1 MGRQPKRQ
9 DSEYL
14 STLERGL
21 SVLRAFNQT
30 RPEMQLSEVAAATGL
45 NPAVARRCLNT
56 LVHLGYVAR
65 HGRRFLLRPEVL
77 VFGSAFL
84 ASMNMEEVA
93 APHLQAVRDETGD
106 SSSMAVLSGHDI
118 LYIAHVS
125 TNRRIR
131 LGASVGTRFPAY
143 ATSLGKV
150 LLAFQDDAAID
161 DYLAS
166 ADLVRLT
173 EHTIT
178 SAPELRKRLRQART
192 QGYDSAQDE
201 LDYGIVSVAVPCSTR
216 SGDRGAINC
225 STSTTRDLP
234 RGAGRTRLPAP
245 APPARSRTRCAAGPS
260 CRTRC
265 GPSIPESFSLPRAHS
280 MRHGLLNA
288 SFGMRTS
295 TSIIELLITPLLK
308 K

>member
-1 MGRQPKRQ
+1 MGAESGMGRPAKKRQ

-21 SVLRAFNQT
+21 SVLRAFNQS

-56 LVHLGYVAR
+56 LVQLGYVAQ

-150 LLAFQDDAAID
+150 LLAFQDDAAIEG
-161 DYLAS
+161 YLGEVE
-166 ADLVRLT
+166 LTRLT

-178 SAPELRKRLRQART
+178 SKTELRRRLREARVN
-192 QGYDSAQDE
+192 GYDSAQDE
-201 LDYGIVSVAVPCSTR
+201 LDYGIVSVAVPVFDNER
-216 SGDRGAINC
+216 NIAAAINC
-225 STSTTRDLP
+225 STSTTRISREELV
-234 RGAGRTRLPAP
+234 RTRLPLLQRA
-245 APPARSRTRCAAGPS
+245 SREIEDALRRWPFLS
-260 CRTRC
+260 H
-265 GPSIPESFSLPRAHS
+265 SLRP
-280 MRHGLLNA
+280 
-288 SFGMRTS
+288 
-295 TSIIELLITPLLK
+295 
-308 K
+308 

>member
-1 MGRQPKRQ
+1 MGIPAKKRQ

-21 SVLRAFNQT
+21 SVLRAFNQS
-30 RPEMQLSEVAAATGL
+30 RPEMQLSEVAVATGL
-45 NPAVARRCLNT
+45 NPAVARRCLKT
-56 LVHLGYVAR
+56 LVQLGYVAQ

-84 ASMNMEEVA
+84 ASMNIEQIA
-93 APHLQAVRDETGD
+93 GPHLQAVRDETGD

-118 LYIAHVS
+118 LYLAHVS

-150 LLAFQDDAAID
+150 LLAYQGEAAIEA
-161 DYLAS
+161 YLEEAT
-166 ADLVRLT
+166 LERLT

-178 SAPELRKRLRQART
+178 SKTELRKRLRQVRT

-201 LDYGIVSVAVPCSTR
+201 LDYGIVSIAVPVFAN
-216 SGDRGAINC
+216 DRQIVAAINC
-225 STSTTRDLP
+225 STSTTRISQDELVK
-234 RGAGRTRLPAP
+234 TRLPLLREA
-245 APPARSRTRCAAGPS
+245 ARQIEDALQRWPFLSH
-260 CRTRC
+260 
-265 GPSIPESFSLPRAHS
+265 SLRP
-280 MRHGLLNA
+280 
-288 SFGMRTS
+288 
-295 TSIIELLITPLLK
+295 
-308 K
+308 

>member
-1 MGRQPKRQ
+1 MAEKKKRE

-56 LVHLGYVAR
+56 LVHLGYVAQ

-84 ASMNMEEVA
+84 ASMNIEQIA
-93 APHLQAVRDETGD
+93 GPHLQAVRDETGD

-143 ATSLGKV
+143 ATSLGRV
-150 LLAFQDDAAID
+150 LLAFQDEAVIEE
-161 DYLAS
+161 YLAT
-166 ADLVRLT
+166 AELARLT

-178 SAPELRKRLRQART
+178 SKQELRERLREVRSS
-192 QGYDSAQDE
+192 GYDSAQDE
-201 LDYGIVSVAVPCSTR
+201 LDYGIVSVSVPIF
-216 SGDRGAINC
+216 DRDFQIAAAINC
-225 STSTTRDLP
+225 STSTTRVSRDELV
-234 RGAGRTRLPAP
+234 ATRLP
-245 APPARSRTRCAAGPS
+245 
-260 CRTRC
+260 
-265 GPSIPESFSLPRAHS
+265 
-280 MRHGLLNA
+280 
-288 SFGMRTS
+288 
-295 TSIIELLITPLLK
+295 LLK
-308 K
+308 RASREIEDALRRWPFLSHSLRP